1 MKKVLIIDDDATFQK
16 TITETL
22 KAISLDVISAFDG
35 AEGLA
40 RALTEKPDLIL
51 LDIKMPKLGGL
62 DFLKQ
67 LQEKSG
73 GSQPIPVLITSN
85 ISSAENISEGV
96 ALGIK
101 GYIVKSDESL
111 DTIVGHVQ
119 ALLAPK
125 KNTGPVA
132 S

>member
-1 MKKVLIIDDDATFQK
+1 MKKVLIIDDDVTFQK
-16 TITETL
+16 TTTEAL
-22 KAISLDVISAFDG
+22 KAIPLEVISAFDG

-40 RALTEKPDLIL
+40 RTLAEKPDLIL
-51 LDIKMPKLGGL
+51 LDVKMPKLGGL

-67 LQEKSG
+67 LQEKNG

-85 ISSAENISEGV
+85 ISTAENISEGV

-119 ALLAPK
+119 SLLVQK

-132 S
+132 

>member
-16 TITETL
+16 TMTEAL
-22 KAISLDVISAFDG
+22 KVIPLDVVSAFDG
-35 AEGLA
+35 AEGLT
-40 RALTEKPDLIL
+40 RALAEKPDLIL
-51 LDIKMPKLGGL
+51 LDVKMPKLGGL

-119 ALLAPK
+119 SLLAQK
-125 KNTGPVA
+125 KSAGSVV
-132 S
+132 